1 MRSSGVVAAAAG
13 LLLLNSVFV
22 GLFVGVARVTLA
34 VGKADT
40 VTVTVSRRRAAQ
52 GALAVGALG
61 VVFGDIGTSPLYT
74 VQTLF
79 DPNDPHP
86 VKVSHDSIFGVVSL
100 IFWSVTIIVTVTYV
114 LLVMRADNDGEGGI
128 MALIALIRRRALPG
142 SARAKAVLAAL
153 GIFGASLFFGDSMIT
168 PAISVLSAVEG
179 VQVAAPSVSSLVI
192 PITVAIIVVLFL
204 VQRLGTGTVGRMFG
218 PIMAVWFT
226 VIGALGVRGIVTHP
240 VILEALSPSYAIGF
254 LVGHF
259 SVAFFSLTAVVL
271 AVTGAEALYADMG
284 HFGRGPI
291 RRAWLL
297 VVFPACILNYLG
309 QGALILGNPAN
320 ISNPFFLLAP
330 GWARLPMVFLATV
343 ATVIASQAVIS
354 GAYSVANQ
362 AARLGYLPRLRI
374 QYTSEQMMGQIYV
387 PWINWLLLVA
397 VLTLVL
403 AFRTSAALA
412 YAYGTAVTGT
422 ITITTLLFFYYARH
436 QWRWPLWIV
445 LAGGGVLIAI
455 DLLFFAANLTKLTH
469 GAWLPLLIGIV
480 TFMIFTTWQRGRELV
495 TLQRVRDEGP
505 LPAFIEQLH
514 AMKPPLHRVP
524 GTAIFLNRGKATA
537 PLALRAN
544 VEHNE
549 ILHECVFILSIETK
563 PAPHVPIDERIAVED
578 LGYKNDRIIYV
589 TASFG
594 YMDPQ
599 NVPALLPLIQQAEV
613 ETPFDEANLSYFL
626 SHIELARGHAPGM
639 SRWRKRL
646 FIATSRITADAAEYF
661 QLPRDRT
668 VVMGSR
674 IDV

>member
-1 MRSSGVVAAAAG
+1 MTRRSG
-13 LLLLNSVFV
+13 
-22 GLFVGVARVTLA
+22 A
-34 VGKADT
+34 VQA
-40 VTVTVSRRRAAQ
+40 
-52 GALAVGALG
+52 ALAVGALG

-79 DPNDPHP
+79 NPSDPHP

-142 SARAKAVLAAL
+142 GNRAKAVLAAL

-179 VQVAAPSVSSLVI
+179 IEVVKPSVSGIVI

-204 VQRLGTGTVGRMFG
+204 GQRFGTGAVGRLFG
-218 PIMAVWFT
+218 PIMCIWFT
-226 VIGALGVRGIVTHP
+226 VIAVLGLRGIGEHP
-240 VILEALSPSYAIGF
+240 VILQALSPTYAVGF
-254 LVGHF
+254 LFGHF
-259 SVAFFSLTAVVL
+259 STAFFSLTAVVL

-309 QGALILGNPAN
+309 QGALILGHPAS
-320 ISNPFFLLAP
+320 IKNPFFLLAP

-354 GAYSVANQ
+354 GAFSVASQ
-362 AARLGYLPRLRI
+362 AGRLGYLPRLRI
-374 QYTSEQMMGQIYV
+374 QYTSEQLMGQIYV

-445 LAGGGVLIAI
+445 LAGGGTLIAI

-469 GAWLPLLIGIV
+469 GAWLPLLIGVIAF
-480 TFMIFTTWQRGRELV
+480 TIFTTWQRGRELV
-495 TLQRVRDEGP
+495 TVRRVQAEGP
-505 LPAFIEQLH
+505 LPEFITQLH
-514 AMKPPLHRVP
+514 AMKPPLPRVP
-524 GTAIFLNRGKATA
+524 GTAVFLNRGKATA

-549 ILHECVFILSIETK
+549 ILHDTVLILSVETM
-563 PAPHVPIDERIAVED
+563 PAPHVPAEERLKIDD
-578 LGYKNDRIIYV
+578 LGYKQDRIIHV
-589 TASFG
+589 TARFG
-594 YMDPQ
+594 YMDQ
-599 NVPALLPLIQQAEV
+599 TDVPELLPLIRAASPEG
-613 ETPFDEANLSYFL
+613 PLHDDRLSYFI
-626 SHIELARGHAPGM
+626 SRIELIQGHEPGM

-646 FIATSRITADAAEYF
+646 FIATSRITADAAESLH
-661 QLPRDRT
+661 LPRERT
-668 VVMGSR
+668 LIMGSR
-674 IDV
+674 IEL

>member
-1 MRSSGVVAAAAG
+1 MRVSRHAAG
-13 LLLLNSVFV
+13 
-22 GLFVGVARVTLA
+22 
-34 VGKADT
+34 
-40 VTVTVSRRRAAQ
+40 Q

-74 VQTLF
+74 VQTVF
-79 DPNDPHP
+79 SPSDPHP
-86 VKVSHDSIFGVVSL
+86 VKVSHDTIFGIVSL

-142 SARAKAVLAAL
+142 GIRAKAVLSAL

-179 VQVAAPSVSSLVI
+179 VQVAAPSVSNLVI
-192 PITVAIIVVLFL
+192 PITVAIIIVLFL
-204 VQRLGTGTVGRMFG
+204 VQRMGTGAVGRMFG
-218 PIMAVWFT
+218 PVMSVWFT
-226 VIGALGVRGIVTHP
+226 VIGVLGVRAIATHP

-254 LVGHF
+254 LFGHF
-259 SVAFFSLTAVVL
+259 STAFFSLTAVVL

-284 HFGRGPI
+284 HFGRTPV

-309 QGALILGNPAN
+309 QGALILGHPAS

-354 GAYSVANQ
+354 GAFSVAHQ
-362 AARLGYLPRLRI
+362 AGRLGYLPRLRI

-397 VLTLVL
+397 VLALVL

-445 LAGGGVLIAI
+445 LAGGGALIAI

-469 GAWLPLLIGIV
+469 GAWFPLLIGIV
-480 TFMIFTTWQRGRELV
+480 AFTIFTTWQRGRELV
-495 TLQRVRDEGP
+495 TQRRVRDEGP
-505 LPAFIEQLH
+505 LPEFMAQLH

-524 GTAIFLNRGKATA
+524 GTSVFLNRGKATA
-537 PLALRAN
+537 PLAMRAN

-549 ILHECVFILSIETK
+549 ILHEHVVILSVETM
-563 PAPHVPIDERIAVED
+563 PAPHVPAEERLKIDD
-578 LGYKNDRIIYV
+578 LGYKDDRIIHV
-589 TASFG
+589 TACFG
-594 YMDPQ
+594 YMDQ
-599 NVPALLPLIQQAEV
+599 TNVPDLMRQIHHAEYEGSLP
-613 ETPFDEANLSYFL
+613 DDRLSYFV
-626 SHIELARGHAPGM
+626 SRIELVQGHEPGM

-661 QLPRDRT
+661 RLPRERT
-668 VVMGSR
+668 VIMGSR
-674 IDV
+674 IEL

>member
-1 MRSSGVVAAAAG
+1 MG
-13 LLLLNSVFV
+13 
-22 GLFVGVARVTLA
+22 
-34 VGKADT
+34 
-40 VTVTVSRRRAAQ
+40 VSRRVTAQ

-74 VQTLF
+74 VQTVF
-79 DPNDPHP
+79 NPGDPHP
-86 VKVSHDSIFGVVSL
+86 VKVSHDTIFGIVSL

-142 SARAKAVLAAL
+142 GSRAKVVLAAL

-179 VQVAAPSVSSLVI
+179 VKVAAPSVSGLVI

-204 VQRLGTGTVGRMFG
+204 VQRLGTGAVGRVFG
-218 PIMAVWFT
+218 PVMAVWFT
-226 VIGALGVRGIVTHP
+226 VLAVLGVRGIASHP
-240 VILEALSPSYAIGF
+240 VILEALSPSYAVDY
-254 LVGHF
+254 LTGHF
-259 SVAFFSLTAVVL
+259 GAAFFSLTAVVL

-284 HFGRGPI
+284 HFGRPPV

-309 QGALILGNPAN
+309 QGALILGHPAS
-320 ISNPFFLLAP
+320 ITNPFFLLAP
-330 GWARLPMVFLATV
+330 GWARLAMVFLATV

-354 GAYSVANQ
+354 GAFSVAHQ
-362 AARLGYLPRLRI
+362 AGRLGYLPRLRI

-387 PWINWLLLVA
+387 PWINWLLLVT
-397 VLTLVL
+397 VLALVL

-422 ITITTLLFFYYARH
+422 ITITTLLFFYYARN

-445 LAGGGVLIAI
+445 LAGGGVLIVI
-455 DLLFFAANLTKLTH
+455 DLLFFAANLTKLVH
-469 GAWLPLLIGIV
+469 GAWLPLLIGIIAF
-480 TFMIFTTWQRGRELV
+480 TIFTTWQRGRELV
-495 TLQRVRDEGP
+495 TLRRVQAEGP
-505 LPAFIEQLH
+505 LPEFIEHLH
-514 AMKPPLHRVP
+514 SMKPPLHRVP

-537 PLALRAN
+537 PLAMRAN

-549 ILHECVFILSIETK
+549 ILHEQVLILSVETT
-563 PAPHVPIDERIAVED
+563 PAPHVPAEERLQIDD
-578 LGYKNDRIIYV
+578 LGYKDDRIVHV
-589 TASFG
+589 TARFG
-594 YMDPQ
+594 YMDQ
-599 NVPALLPLIQQAEV
+599 TNVPDLLPLIHGADM
-613 ETPFDEANLSYFL
+613 ETPLHDDRLSYFV
-626 SHIELARGHAPGM
+626 SRIELVQGHAPGM

-661 QLPRDRT
+661 RLPRERT
-668 VVMGSR
+668 VIMGSR
-674 IDV
+674 IEL

>member
-1 MRSSGVVAAAAG
+1 VS
-13 LLLLNSVFV
+13 
-22 GLFVGVARVTLA
+22 
-34 VGKADT
+34 
-40 VTVTVSRRRAAQ
+40 VSRRATAQ

-74 VQTLF
+74 VQTVF
-79 DPNDPHP
+79 NPSDPHP
-86 VKVSHDSIFGVVSL
+86 VKVSHDTVFGIVSL

-142 SARAKAVLAAL
+142 GSRAKAVLAAL

-179 VQVAAPSVSSLVI
+179 VKVAAPSVSGLVI
-192 PITVAIIVVLFL
+192 PITVAIIVALFL
-204 VQRLGTGTVGRMFG
+204 VQRLGTGTVGRVFG
-218 PIMAVWFT
+218 PVMAVWFT
-226 VIGALGVRGIVTHP
+226 VLGVLGVRGVATHP

-254 LVGHF
+254 LFGH
-259 SVAFFSLTAVVL
+259 SSTAFFSLTAVVL

-284 HFGRGPI
+284 HFGRPPI

-297 VVFPACILNYLG
+297 VAFPACILNYLG
-309 QGALILGNPAN
+309 QGALVLGHPAS

-354 GAYSVANQ
+354 GAFSVAHQ
-362 AARLGYLPRLRI
+362 AGQLGYLPRLRI
-374 QYTSEQMMGQIYV
+374 QYTSEELMGQIYV

-436 QWRWPLWIV
+436 RWRWPLWIV

-469 GAWLPLLIGIV
+469 GAWFPLLIGI
-480 TFMIFTTWQRGRELV
+480 TAFTIFTTWQRGRELV
-495 TLQRVRDEGP
+495 TLERVREEGP
-505 LPAFIEQLH
+505 LPEFIAQLH
-514 AMKPPLHRVP
+514 AIKPPLHRVP

-549 ILHECVFILSIETK
+549 ILHEEVLILSIETM
-563 PAPHVPIDERIAVED
+563 PAPHITDSERLQIDD
-578 LGYKNDRIIYV
+578 LGYKDDRIIHV
-589 TASFG
+589 TARFG
-594 YMDPQ
+594 YMDQ
-599 NVPALLPLIQQAEV
+599 TNVPGLLPLIRDAAIES
-613 ETPFDEANLSYFL
+613 PLDDDKLSYFV
-626 SHIELARGHAPGM
+626 SRIELVQGHAPGM

-661 QLPRDRT
+661 RLPRERT
-668 VVMGSR
+668 VIMGSR
-674 IDV
+674 IEL